1 MGDETYGSDGFRTNF
16 LHDERGKLIK
26 GEHLF
31 LNIYTFWVCIHASGF
46 MKVNR
51 RYHPKTAK
59 LEKVL
64 RKKWEKTKHF
74 PIINVL
80 LRKIMEED
88 NAFNPK
94 DYLGKDEEQYF
105 QNLQRWKIVF
115 EKLYLEKYPF
125 LTRVPIR
132 HKRILMK
139 APRINIRQFYLF
151 FNEAF
156 SNC

>member
-64 RKKWEKTKHF
+64 RKKWEKTKDL

-80 LRKIMEED
+80 LKKIREGD
-88 NAFNPK
+88 NACNPK

-105 QNLQRWKIVF
+105 QNLQRWKIDF

-125 LTRVPIR
+125 LTRAPIS
-132 HKRILMK
+132 HKKILMK
-139 APRINIRQFYLF
+139 APRINIR
-151 FNEAF
+151 
-156 SNC
+156 

>member
-64 RKKWEKTKHF
+64 RKKWEKTKDL

-80 LRKIMEED
+80 LKKIREGD

-105 QNLQRWKIVF
+105 QNLQRWKIDF
-115 EKLYLEKYPF
+115 EKLHLEKYPF

>member
-64 RKKWEKTKHF
+64 RKKWEKTKDL

-80 LRKIMEED
+80 LRKIREGD

-105 QNLQRWKIVF
+105 QNLQRWKIDF

-125 LTRVPIR
+125 LTRTPIR
-132 HKRILMK
+132 HKKILMT
-139 APRINIRQFYLF
+139 APRINIR
-151 FNEAF
+151 
-156 SNC
+156 